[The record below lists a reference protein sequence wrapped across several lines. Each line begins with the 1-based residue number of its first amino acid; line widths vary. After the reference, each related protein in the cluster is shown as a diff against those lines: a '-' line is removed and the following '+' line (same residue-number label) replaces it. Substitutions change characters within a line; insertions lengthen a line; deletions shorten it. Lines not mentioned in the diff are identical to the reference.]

1 MCVCQCVCVCVCVRL
16 HLRVCKIVFSLFRIL
31 LWNWY
36 VWQASKHNN
45 NNDEKTKR
53 KRQRKIG
60 RNLGKIKRRPFELKL
75 FTFIWK
81 IVGKNYVAKCK
92 NSEKGNREEGAGGRR
107 RDYAKM
113 RSESSCRICENPYT
127 IMQWKRQLERGHAH
141 SCAPFCGTSL
151 LVRCHAH
158 QHMAE
163 AIWQIV
169 DNGRTT
175 RSRQAGSEAGS
186 EAGQETRQQHE
197 QQQQLVQQQQQHI
210 QQQQLIQQQQQHVS
224 VYMCMNCKWIDA
236 LCWLLSIGI
245 MALPSPQ
252 STVPSAAQS
261 RLYSPTPPSLPFP

>member
-1 MCVCQCVCVCVCVRL
+1 MFDRHQNTTTTTTTTTRKQKEKGKEKL
-16 HLRVCKIVFSLFRIL
+16 REIWGKSSEGHLSWNYLLSFGKLLEKICCKNAKIVKREIG
-31 LWNWY
+31 
-36 VWQASKHNN
+36 KGRG
-45 NNDEKTKR
+45 R
-53 KRQRKIG
+53 KR
-60 RNLGKIKRRPFELKL
+60 
-75 FTFIWK
+75 
-81 IVGKNYVAKCK
+81 
-92 NSEKGNREEGAGGRR
+92 GGRR

-158 QHMAE
+158 QHMA
-163 AIWQIV
+163 ASTWQIV
-169 DNGRTT
+169 DNARTT
-175 RSRQAGSEAGS
+175 RSRQAARQ
-186 EAGQETRQQHE
+186 AGQETRQQHE

-210 QQQQLIQQQQQHVS
+210 QQQQLIQQQQHVS
-224 VYMCMNCKWIDA
+224 VSMCMNCKWIDA

-261 RLYSPTPPSLPFP
+261 RLYSPTPPPLPFP